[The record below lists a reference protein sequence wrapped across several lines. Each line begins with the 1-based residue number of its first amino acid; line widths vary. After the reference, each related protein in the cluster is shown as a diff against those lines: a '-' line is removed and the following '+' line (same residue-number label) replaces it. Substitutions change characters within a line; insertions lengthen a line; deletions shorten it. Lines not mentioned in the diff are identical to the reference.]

1 MRIVHSIVSRKF
13 WIYIYDREKSKKK
26 SKETE
31 WEGGGREGRILKRR
45 AERIYIIHY
54 TAQG

>member
-13 WIYIYDREKSKKK
+13 WIYIYDREKSPKK

-31 WEGGGREGRILKRR
+31 WEEEGGILKRR

-54 TAQG
+54 TARG